1 MKKALS
7 TAIIATILIASSAW
21 ADTDTVTSSN
31 NDSGEREMHQEHRQ
45 KREDQRELR
54 LNMMKEAQ

>member
-21 ADTDTVTSSN
+21 ADTDTVTSN
-31 NDSGEREMHQEHRQ
+31 NDASEREMHQEHRQ